1 METTL
6 AQLTTVFQD
15 VFDDDAIVL
24 TLDTSADDIKDWDSL
39 MHVTLVKNVERAFGL
54 RFTSAQVALLT
65 DVGDLVGLIESMRTS
80 ASAQSEG

>member
-6 AQLTTVFQD
+6 ARLTAIFRD
-15 VFDDDAIVL
+15 LFDDDTITL

-39 MHVTLVKNVERAFGL
+39 MHVTLIKQTEQAFGL

-65 DVGDLVGLIESMRTS
+65 DVGDLVKVIDSLNTS
-80 ASAQSEG
+80 AQPEG